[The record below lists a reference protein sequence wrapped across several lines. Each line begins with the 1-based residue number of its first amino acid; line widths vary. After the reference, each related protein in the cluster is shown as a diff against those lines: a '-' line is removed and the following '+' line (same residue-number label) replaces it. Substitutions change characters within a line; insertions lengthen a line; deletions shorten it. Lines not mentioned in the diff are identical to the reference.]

1 MARVPA
7 LTARRAGA
15 WVVWWALLMSFWV
28 VLDDSIAL
36 DELLAGAMAAALGAT
51 VAELATHQ
59 AKTRL
64 RIRIEWVVP
73 ALGLPRQ
80 VAGDTLIVF
89 AALWRRLVHGQE
101 PDSGFREV
109 PVRYG
114 TETAE
119 GKTRR
124 VLLIGGRSVA
134 PNALALGIDADRDVM
149 LIHQLVVN
157 EGEAAE

>member
-15 WVVWWALLMSFWV
+15 WVMWWALLMSFWV
-28 VLDDSIAL
+28 VLDDSIAV
-36 DELLAGAMAAALGAT
+36 DELLVGAIAAALGAT

-59 AKTRL
+59 AKTRFRM
-64 RIRIEWVVP
+64 RIGWLIP
-73 ALGLPRQ
+73 ALSLPRQ
-80 VAGDTLIVF
+80 VVRDTVIVF
-89 AALWRRLVHGQE
+89 AALGRRLVHGQE
-101 PDSGFREV
+101 PASGFREV
-109 PVRYG
+109 PARYG
-114 TETAE
+114 GETAE

-124 VLLIGGRSVA
+124 VLLIAGRSVA
-134 PNALALGIDADRDVM
+134 PNAFALGIDADRDVM